1 MPNRNLEDRKYNHDG
16 SQLSYNA
23 LAMRLSRL
31 ENARESCNGGGDC
44 GKYARLGGDAEYNR
58 LSSLIG
64 KEQSA
69 DYNVKKVAMDTGL
82 ENQFKREHTKDRD
95 NANPTAIGGMVKM
108 HKGSINDKI
117 VSNKEVYSESVK
129 RELVE
134 IYYLM
139 QYLS

>member
-1 MPNRNLEDRKYNHDG
+1 M
-16 SQLSYNA
+16 
-23 LAMRLSRL
+23 
-31 ENARESCNGGGDC
+31 
-44 GKYARLGGDAEYNR
+44 
-58 LSSLIG
+58 IG
-64 KEQSA
+64 REQSA

-82 ENQFKREHTKDRD
+82 ENQFKRKHTKDRD

-117 VSNKEVYSESVK
+117 VSDKEVYSESVK